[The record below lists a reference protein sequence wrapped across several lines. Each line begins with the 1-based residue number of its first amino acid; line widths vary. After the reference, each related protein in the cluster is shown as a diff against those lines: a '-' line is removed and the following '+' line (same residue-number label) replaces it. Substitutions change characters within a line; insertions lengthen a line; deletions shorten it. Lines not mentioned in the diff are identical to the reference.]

1 MFEEKLEP
9 LLGSSA
15 DPVAAGW
22 QLRQLAESVEGQGAL
37 LVEEIAGQSDLVSA
51 SDPAILGGILRVV
64 HTVVLQAGP
73 EVVSKVN
80 PDHLQKIMEVCTR
93 DGIQIWKVQLAAS
106 EDPNVVAARE
116 KARGNQ

>member
-37 LVEEIAGQSDLVSA
+37 LIEEIAGQADLISA
-51 SDPAILGGILRVV
+51 SDPAISLL
-64 HTVVLQAGP
+64 
-73 EVVSKVN
+73 
-80 PDHLQKIMEVCTR
+80 
-93 DGIQIWKVQLAAS
+93 
-106 EDPNVVAARE
+106 
-116 KARGNQ
+116 

>member
-37 LVEEIAGQSDLVSA
+37 LVEEFHGIKKYKLLNGIGVNLISVVKGKDEGGKGGKESNLPTGPKGQISMEIVS
-51 SDPAILGGILRVV
+51 IGGKSTL
-64 HTVVLQAGP
+64 
-73 EVVSKVN
+73 
-80 PDHLQKIMEVCTR
+80 
-93 DGIQIWKVQLAAS
+93 
-106 EDPNVVAARE
+106 
-116 KARGNQ
+116 

>member
-37 LVEEIAGQSDLVSA
+37 LVEELAGQSDLISA

-64 HTVVLQAGP
+64 HTVILQAGP
-73 EVVSKVN
+73 EVVSKVE
-80 PDHLQKIMEVCTR
+80 PDHLQKIMEVLPSKTTNR
-93 DGIQIWKVQLAAS
+93 FLLLQLLAMT
-106 EDPNVVAARE
+106 AAR
-116 KARGNQ
+116 KR